1 MFDSGYIF
9 NIINDPA
16 RADSVMQDGVQTLE
30 TRNTRGGARGLAGFE
45 EFTSAVTSAV
55 TNVTNL
61 MQSSVQNRDKELK
74 EKRARV
80 DDDVSGAL
88 HNITMLQEQ
97 REIVEADVDH
107 ERKTKRLKLIDSALD
122 NAFAKLA

>member
-1 MFDSGYIF
+1 MVH
-9 NIINDPA
+9 PP
-16 RADSVMQDGVQTLE
+16 

-61 MQSSVQNRDKELK
+61 MQSSVENRDIELK
-74 EKRARV
+74 AKRARV
-80 DDDVSGAL
+80 DDDVSEVL
-88 HNITMLQEQ
+88 SNITMLQEQ
-97 REIVEADVDH
+97 RKIVGADVDH
-107 ERKTKRLKLIDSALD
+107 ERKTKRLKLIDSVLD